1 MSLEAWGDEGDVG
14 IDGYVTDETAEE
26 MFVKGAQMMRAL
38 IAEIWRKSGERVCSE
53 TTKKMWRKNWGKDPG
68 EPDEIIEDV
77 WA

>member
-26 MFVKGAQMMRAL
+26 MFIKGAQMMREMLACFV
-38 IAEIWRKSGERVCSE
+38 EQGGDK
-53 TTKKMWRKNWGKDPG
+53 TTAISIRANWHPNWGDDPG
-68 EPDEIIEDV
+68 APDAVVEDV